1 VRWYYKAGLI
11 VAMIWAT
18 ARVLGAYGEASRDLD
33 LSFFFAFMLTLGGWS
48 ALFLVIDWIGRA
60 VGLIRQPVDAGSG
73 GAQGGDGLLWSA
85 SRWIGRARGASR
97 AEEPPARGAG
107 RAAASAGPAS
117 SRAAATTVP
126 SPRAARTK
134 IPATPAAPTAGAA
147 RRTSR
152 PSGKSRPRSR

>member
-11 VAMIWAT
+11 VAMVWAT

-60 VGLIRQPVDAGSG
+60 VGLIRQPVVAGEG

-85 SRWIGRARGASR
+85 SRWIARARGANR
-97 AEEPPARGAG
+97 TEEPPAAG
-107 RAAASAGPAS
+107 RAAASASPK
-117 SRAAATTVP
+117 VP
-126 SPRAARTK
+126 SPRTARPK
-134 IPATPAAPTAGAA
+134 IPASPAAPTAGAA